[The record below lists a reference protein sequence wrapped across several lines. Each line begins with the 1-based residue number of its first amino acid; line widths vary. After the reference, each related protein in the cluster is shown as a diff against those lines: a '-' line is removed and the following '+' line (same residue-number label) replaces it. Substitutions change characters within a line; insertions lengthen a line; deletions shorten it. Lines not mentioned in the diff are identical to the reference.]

1 MMRSMSQYQD
11 YQPNVPEETVVA
23 YLRRH
28 PEFFFQHQELLAQL
42 KIPHRNGTAVS
53 LVERQVK
60 VLRDENKQLQRKLAN
75 LIEMAQ
81 RNEQLSQRIQRVV
94 FRLTGI
100 TQADAFFDALYAIL
114 AEEFLTDAI
123 TLRLFEM
130 NDMNNERPEFV
141 AYDAEIFNLFE
152 YVLKSGHPLCGRLS
166 LEQHEYLFSQGKIG
180 SAALIPLGTPQPYGI
195 LALGSTDVARY
206 HSGMA
211 TDLLKH
217 LGDLITALLRPCLKP
232 APVL

>member
-11 YQPNVPEETVVA
+11 YQPNVAEESVVA

-75 LIEMAQ
+75 LIDMAK
-81 RNEQLSQRIQRVV
+81 RNEQLNQRIQRVV
-94 FRLTGI
+94 CRLTGVTGI
-100 TQADAFFDALYAIL
+100 EAFFDALYNVL

-123 TLRLFEM
+123 TLRLFGLPGT
-130 NDMNNERPEFV
+130 RPEFV
-141 AYDAEIFNLFE
+141 EYDAEIFTLFE
-152 YVLKSGHPLCGRLS
+152 CVLKGGNPLCGRLS
-166 LEQHEYLFSQGKIG
+166 LEQHEYLFSAHKIG
-180 SAALIPLGTPQPYGI
+180 SAALIPLGSPEPYGI
-195 LALGSTDVARY
+195 LALGSSDVARY

-217 LGDLITALLRPCLKP
+217 LGDLISALLRPCLKS
-232 APVL
+232 V